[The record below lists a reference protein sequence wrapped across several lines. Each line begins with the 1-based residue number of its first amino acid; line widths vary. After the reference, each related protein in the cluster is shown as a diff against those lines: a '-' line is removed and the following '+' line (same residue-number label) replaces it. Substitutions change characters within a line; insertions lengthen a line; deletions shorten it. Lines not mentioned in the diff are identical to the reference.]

1 MGFIYL
7 LSVKAFSVLTL
18 FLCLLVSEL
27 TMLFFLLSK
36 VELVYS
42 SSSIF
47 SIIYHCIGVS
57 TVRYKINV
65 KYLILILT
73 IKHSPEINEL
83 RLHDSN

>member
-1 MGFIYL
+1 MGFICL
-7 LSVKAFSVLTL
+7 LTVKAFSVLTL

-36 VELVYS
+36 VELVYYS
-42 SSSIF
+42 TSIF